1 MEEISIRIASIS
13 LFLSLVALVW
23 NIVRDLI
30 VDRVKLSVRMFSCE
44 EIIDGKNKRLV
55 SAGSVD
61 NTQRVEK
68 ANSDEKICFKIT
80 NIGRRDVEVD
90 CIIAEYSD
98 GMGWA
103 LVVDEKRYLKPYES
117 TDANTGNTELKEKL
131 KNKKVN
137 LIYVKDTKDH
147 KWEFSSRDIE
157 RLQ

>member
-68 ANSDEKICFKIT
+68 ANSDEKIC
-80 NIGRRDVEVD
+80 
-90 CIIAEYSD
+90 SD